1 MAIIEEIYHNNMT
14 SFADDGSDFNIFEV
28 LGIEHDEV
36 KICRLL
42 ADLLNPNG
50 RHGQG
55 NRFLYFFLKRFF
67 KGDDYN
73 ITRNCFVCTQEQ
85 TDTNRF
91 IDISITDSD
100 FYIPFEVKFLAKDL
114 ENQCNDYI
122 EYALKEKKNRFKKLI
137 YITPSGNLP
146 DKNSCSEENK
156 NYILCISFYSLCDW
170 LRECQ
175 TSIQENSILYKNIHQ
190 LICVINQNNSKY
202 DEKIKDIF
210 DEVYKTIQNEEKN
223 IQEDRTYLQ
232 EINRE
237 YFRILCL
244 ENGFNY
250 EVAHGK
256 GLPYLYK
263 FLNSEQS
270 DNFDYFWLRYNGQ
283 CGFSPTSIGKP
294 NNFFKEEEKKG
305 LSDEMLILKELHN
318 LSKKFKDKIESF
330 IKENKHAQM

>member
-55 NRFLYFFLKRFF
+55 NLFLDFFLKRYF
-67 KGDDYN
+67 KEEDYK
-73 ITRNCFVCTQEQ
+73 ITKKCFVCTQEQ
-85 TDTNRF
+85 TDNNRF

-237 YFRILCL
+237 YFRILCF
-244 ENGFNY
+244 ENEFCY
-250 EVAHGK
+250 ESAHGT

-263 FLNSEQS
+263 YVSNKL
-270 DNFDYFWLRYNGQ
+270 DKYAHFWMRYNGER
-283 CGFSPTSIGKP
+283 GFYPKQIGTQDDAIEDEIEITKMLKKWSE
-294 NNFFKEEEKKG
+294 NFSTIIENYIKEGFKE
-305 LSDEMLILKELHN
+305 
-318 LSKKFKDKIESF
+318 
-330 IKENKHAQM
+330 HAQM